1 MVTPSLHWIDIAI
14 IVGYLSAMLG
24 MGVYFMRRQKDTSE
38 YLLASRSVGW
48 FAIGLSLLSSLN
60 SAMDYVVGPASYM
73 EWGLILS
80 VSMISIVL
88 AFPIVLRTFIPFYQR
103 LRIYNCYEYLEYRF
117 NVWVRVT
124 VSMIFLLWRICW
136 MSFTIYLPA
145 YVLNVVVASNLFG
158 DILSDLGGAISG
170 SLGLAPSANIN
181 PDRRFPSLFEPVH
194 GSALDIAGKQI
205 ANPIG
210 AIRSAVMMLDFLGEQ
225 EAARMIENAVSNS
238 LTANCTMT
246 ADLGGSSTTSAV
258 GDDIARRIEGD
269 E

>member
-117 NVWVRVT
+117 HVGVRVT
-124 VSMIFLLWRICW
+124 ASVIFILWRICW
-136 MSFTIYLPA
+136 MGFTLYLRPFGQFLTK
-145 YVLNVVVASNLFG
+145 YTLQLVLFITVFY
-158 DILSDLGGAISG
+158 
-170 SLGLAPSANIN
+170 SLYK
-181 PDRRFPSLFEPVH
+181 
-194 GSALDIAGKQI
+194 AGVIIIWYK
-205 ANPIG
+205 
-210 AIRSAVMMLDFLGEQ
+210 SW
-225 EAARMIENAVSNS
+225 SYY
-238 LTANCTMT
+238 
-246 ADLGGSSTTSAV
+246 
-258 GDDIARRIEGD
+258 
-269 E
+269 